1 MNQTLMTASSWIL
14 LVFLFL
20 SAFDGIYYHLW
31 KFRLQERKD
40 SKFEHITHT
49 LRAVLFVPTIILV
62 YWIGLQSYILWVTLA
77 ILAFDL
83 VTEVLDVLNENESRA
98 TLGGLPSNEYLVH
111 ITLTTLRVAALTL
124 AFAALPNEAW
134 HLNAAI
140 SVEVPELS
148 KLIAMQVLPGA
159 VIVASLHVY
168 LIFDPMLITRA
179 EAYLKNKCCVLKHS

>member
-1 MNQTLMTASSWIL
+1 MNYSLMIASSWIL
-14 LVFLFL
+14 LAFLFL

-31 KFRLQERKD
+31 KFRLQERED

-49 LRAVLFVPTIILV
+49 LRALLFVPTIIFV
-62 YWIGLQSYILWVTLA
+62 YWIGLQSYILWFALV

-83 VTEVLDVLNENESRA
+83 ATEVLDVLNENASRA

-134 HLNAAI
+134 HLNAGL

-148 KLIAMQVLPGA
+148 KLIALQVLPGA
-159 VIVASLHVY
+159 ILVAGLHLY
-168 LIFDPMLITRA
+168 LIFDPMFVTRM
-179 EAYLKNKCCVLKHS
+179 ETRLREKCCPKAAH

>member
-14 LVFLFL
+14 LVFLLL

-49 LRAVLFVPTIILV
+49 LRAALFVPTIILV
-62 YWIGLQSYILWVTLA
+62 YWIGLQSYILWVALA

-140 SVEVPELS
+140 SVEVPDLS

-159 VIVASLHVY
+159 VIVAALHVY

-179 EAYLKNKCCVLKHS
+179 EAHLKNKCCALKHD